1 MSKNKFAIISVG
13 LFFSL
18 LFTGCSYK
26 ESMTQSH
33 DRGFLKFSK
42 NMFKSYKVVVND
54 KYSFVL
60 DHCVYDEEIPREDQC
75 QGNYW
80 NKLYEVRS
88 GNVYLKIFDSKDQLI
103 FSKEIY
109 LGSNT
114 TYEVKLP

>member
-1 MSKNKFAIISVG
+1 MYRNKFALLSIG
-13 LFFSL
+13 LL
-18 LFTGCSYK
+18 LVLLSSGCSYK
-26 ESMTQSH
+26 ESLTQSR

-42 NMFKSYKVVVND
+42 NMFKSYTVLVND

-60 DHCVYDEEIPREDQC
+60 DHCVYDEEIPRDDQC

-80 NKLYEVRS
+80 NKLYEVSS
-88 GNVYLKIFDSKDQLI
+88 GNVFLKIFDSKDQLI